1 MTNPVLPTPP
11 ELDALWPEERLI
23 PPPPHLARRAHV
35 PSRSTLAAFRA
46 EDFPHPFAALADLL
60 VWTRPWRTLFDDSH
74 PPFWRW
80 FEGGELNAS
89 ANVLDRHLPAAHGR
103 VAYHWIPEEE
113 SEEPRSLT
121 YGELLERV
129 ETLAAVL
136 RDDFGV
142 HPGDRVT
149 IHLPMS
155 LDLPVAMLACAR
167 LGAIHSVVFSGFS
180 ARACAERIL
189 DSGSRLLITADVYRR
204 GGAILDHKAK
214 ADETD
219 ALVTEGGGRLDAV
232 LVFTRDAERY
242 ASPTPLRSGRDHDL
256 TPLLAR
262 RRGMR
267 IPPVPRASNDGLFLM
282 YSSGTTGKPKGC
294 LHGHGGYLAW
304 VAATCRWVLDLH
316 PGDVYWCMAD
326 IGWITGHSYIVYGPL
341 LSGVTS
347 LLYEG
352 IPHYPDP
359 GRPWRLAHRYGVR
372 VFHTS
377 PTALRALRRLAPE
390 GPGRERPPFE
400 ILVTVGEPIEPEVW
414 RWYHETVGARR
425 AAVVDTWWQTE
436 TGGHI
441 LATLPAADPM
451 RPGSAGPPLPGL
463 EVAVLD
469 EEGRPLPPGS
479 KHAGTLVLSTPCPGL
494 MLGLWGDEERYIRTY
509 YGRFN
514 RDPHSR
520 DWRDWPYCPNDGAR
534 IDTDGYVRILGRIDD
549 VINSSGHRLGSK
561 EIESAALAVP
571 WVAEAAVVAVPDAL
585 RGQAVGLFVALGP
598 GAPEDPAHVRRTLE
612 ETVSARIGPIA
623 RPHHLW
629 VVPDM
634 PKTRS
639 GKIMRRVLAALVA
652 GRDPGDIATLANP
665 EVVSVLTEIVANEG
679 RAPQPPG

>member
-1 MTNPVLPTPP
+1 VPP
-11 ELDALWPEERLI
+11 SPPPPPDLDALWPEEPFV
-23 PPPPHLARRAHV
+23 PPPARLARRAHV
-35 PSRSTLAAFRA
+35 PDRSVLASFRS
-46 EDFPHPFAALADLL
+46 EDFPRPFAALADLL
-60 VWTRPWRTLFDDSH
+60 VWSTPWRTLFDDAR

-80 FEGGELNAS
+80 YEGGRLNACVN
-89 ANVLDRHLPAAHGR
+89 ALDRHLPEARDR

-113 SEEPRSLT
+113 SEAPRSLT
-121 YGELLERV
+121 YGALLERV

-136 RDDFGV
+136 RDDFGIG
-142 HPGDRVT
+142 PGDRVT
-149 IHLPMS
+149 LHLPMS

-167 LGAIHSVVFSGFS
+167 LGAVHSVVFSGFS
-180 ARACAERIL
+180 ARACADRIL
-189 DSGSRLLITADVYRR
+189 DSGSRLLLTADVYRR
-204 GGAILDHKAK
+204 GGSVLDHKAK
-214 ADETD
+214 ADQTD
-219 ALVTEGGGRLDAV
+219 ALVTQGGGRLEGV
-232 LVFTRDAERY
+232 LVFTRDPERY
-242 ASPTPLRSGRDHDL
+242 ASPTPLRPGRDHL
-256 TPLLAR
+256 AAPLLER
-262 RRGMR
+262 RRGAR
-267 IPPVPRASNDGLFLM
+267 VAPVARASNDGLFLM

-304 VAATCRWVLDLH
+304 VAATSRWVLDLH

-352 IPHYPDP
+352 VPHYPDAA
-359 GRPWRLAHRYGVR
+359 RPWRIARRYGVR

-390 GPGRERPPFE
+390 GPGRDRPPFE
-400 ILVTVGEPIEPEVW
+400 ILATVGEPIEPHVW
-414 RWYHETVGARR
+414 RWYHETVGGAE

-463 EVAVLD
+463 EAAVLD

-479 KHAGTLVLSTPCPGL
+479 PHAGTLVLRTPWPGL
-494 MLGLWGDEERYIRTY
+494 MLGLWGDDERYVRTY
-509 YGRFN
+509 FARFN
-514 RDPHSR
+514 RDPKSR

-534 IDTDGYVRILGRIDD
+534 IDAQGYVRILGRIDD

-561 EIESAALAVP
+561 EIEAAALEVP
-571 WVAEAAVVAVPDAL
+571 WVAEAAVVPIPDEI
-585 RGQAVGLFVALGP
+585 RGQAVGLFVAP
-598 GAPEDPAHVRRTLE
+598 GAGAPADEARQRDEVAACVVE
-612 ETVSARIGPIA
+612 RIGPIA
-623 RPHHLW
+623 RPQRIW
-629 VVPDM
+629 IVPDM

-652 GRDPGDIATLANP
+652 GQDLGDIATLANP
-665 EVVSVLTEIVANEG
+665 EVVAALAAIVAPEG
-679 RAPQPPG
+679 APPA